1 MGGVSECVAFDLN
14 VMKIVLKISEEN
26 SNLRKEQMPR
36 LRGGVRLAGCRA
48 RKWLEL
54 SECLMDADD
63 IYCAKQE

>member
-1 MGGVSECVAFDLN
+1 MGGVRECVAFDLN

-63 IYCAKQE
+63 IYCEKQE